1 MHGTE
6 NEKDHPFTTYDARL
20 GVRWGRWC
28 NTTRHPDLLLLTAA
42 KSILYY
48 TYRSAKFGT
57 ADNHNL
63 YFQQFLQYSSHWT
76 YFRIFICIAWH
87 SFFSMVR
94 CLVPWWCGKKSRQVL
109 ITVVRFLLHSFQSQ
123 IFLPVQRVHL
133 WTSFFINGFSNSNHE
148 AN

>member
-20 GVRWGRWC
+20 GVRLGRWC

-109 ITVVRFLLHSFQSQ
+109 ITCSQ
-123 IFLPVQRVHL
+123 VFASFLPISNL
-133 WTSFFINGFSNSNHE
+133 PACATSAFVNLLFYKWILQFESWG
-148 AN
+148 